1 MLGLFYLFTRG
12 ESPAENH
19 NYCYNG
25 SKNLAVQHQRPF
37 STIRLK
43 MAERRVFMGWLES

>member
-1 MLGLFYLFTRG
+1 MLSLFFLFAKG

-19 NYCYNG
+19 NYCYNCR
-25 SKNLAVQHQRPF
+25 KNLAVQHQRPF
-37 STIRLK
+37 SSNRLK